1 MNRQRR
7 IFQVFLLT
15 LCISGVILLGI
26 GSRFS
31 SPTIALITKI
41 IPEVSKK
48 SVSTDWGRAA
58 KGQMLISGDQVRT
71 EKGSLAIIK
80 FLDNSIVRV
89 RELAELTING
99 EVDGGKFTKSVR
111 LTGGALG
118 FEVRKQTDERFRLTS
133 PTSVASIRGTKGK
146 WSGGHGNDTLIVVEG
161 LVNLKNVNSNNE
173 VDVAA
178 GNIGFSNEDG
188 SVTSRPA
195 TAQELADADN
205 AAGTGSSNELKLE
218 FRDSQGNKKQLKL
231 RYK

>member
-1 MNRQRR
+1 M
-7 IFQVFLLT
+7 
-15 LCISGVILLGI
+15 
-26 GSRFS
+26 
-31 SPTIALITKI
+31 
-41 IPEVSKK
+41 
-48 SVSTDWGRAA
+48 
-58 KGQMLISGDQVRT
+58 
-71 EKGSLAIIK
+71 
-80 FLDNSIVRV
+80 
-89 RELAELTING
+89 
-99 EVDGGKFTKSVR
+99 
-111 LTGGALG
+111 G